1 MINLPDTLVTPPP
14 IMPPVEQTAGQE
26 AELQLSAL
34 QSPDS
39 VSTPPAE
46 KKFYRILIPYRP
58 GYPVP
63 ASAFRERAE
72 QLKAL
77 ENDPIATASGEA
89 YADSAAMQHP
99 AAGLIFES
107 PASPGIRESRFED
120 NNYLFSWVSLGI
132 IAIFVAVCFKYSSNS
147 KYLISLKRD
156 LFDVRERHNL
166 FDETVTELSFMMVLN
181 ALCAVSLGVVLF
193 AAVTAFAGSPGIATT
208 RLLICEAVGV
218 GYCMGMPLI
227 YWAVGN
233 IFTDSA
239 TTRRWLRGFGASQS
253 VLGILLLP
261 VSLLIVFY
269 PQWWT
274 VLLLVGAG
282 AIILS
287 KLIFIFKGFRIFMD
301 RASHVLLF
309 LYYLCGLEL
318 VPLVACYVLASTIS
332 GQM

>member
-1 MINLPDTLVTPPP
+1 MINLPDTITTPPAT
-14 IMPPVEQTAGQE
+14 PPVEQT
-26 AELQLSAL
+26 LQLVIEQTSAAV
-34 QSPDS
+34 QTSDS
-39 VSTPPAE
+39 ISTQPVE
-46 KKFYRILIPYRP
+46 KKFYKILIPYRP

-63 ASAFRERAE
+63 ASAYRERAE

-77 ENDPIATASGEA
+77 QTDSLASTAGAAYVDSIAME
-89 YADSAAMQHP
+89 QP
-99 AAGLIFES
+99 AAGLVFES
-107 PASPGIRESRFED
+107 ESSPRIREARNED
-120 NNYLFSWVSLGI
+120 QNYLFSWVSIGI
-132 IAIFVAVCFKYSSNS
+132 LAIFVAVCFKYSSNS

-166 FDETVTELSFMMVLN
+166 FDETVTETSFMLVLN
-181 ALCAVSLGVVLF
+181 ALCAASLGVVLF
-193 AAVTAFAGSPGIATT
+193 AAVSVFAGSPGSPTV
-208 RLLICEAVGV
+208 RLLICEAIGV
-218 GYCMGMPLI
+218 GYCMVMPLI
-227 YWAVGN
+227 YWTVGN
-233 IFTDSA
+233 IFTDAA

-274 VLLLVGAG
+274 MLLIASVG

-318 VPLVACYVLASTIS
+318 VPLVACYVLASILS
-332 GQM
+332 GQG